1 VDADKAAI
9 MRGKI
14 ILVTG
19 ATSGIG
25 LETARELASL
35 GAHVLV
41 GARDLPRGQAVVD
54 DLSRR
59 GYAAEL
65 LPIDLASWDSVRGAA
80 ARFASAQS
88 RLDVLVNN
96 AATVTRDRQITPDG
110 HERIWGTN
118 FLGAFL
124 LTRLLIPK
132 LHAASQPRVVN
143 VSSNAH
149 FGGRINWDDL
159 ELSHG
164 FTGLRAYSNSKLA
177 LVLFTRE
184 LARREP
190 RLGVNA
196 VHPGVIATRIW
207 RAAPAPIVWLLRL
220 VLPSAEKGARPVVR
234 LAAAPELEG
243 VSGRYFDRFRE
254 GEPAP
259 AARSASDA
267 ARLWEIAE
275 RATGLS

>member
-1 VDADKAAI
+1 MDADKGAI
-9 MRGKI
+9 MRGKVV
-14 ILVTG
+14 LVTG

-25 LETARELASL
+25 METARALAL
-35 GAHVLV
+35 MGAHVLV
-41 GARDLPRGQAVVD
+41 GARDLRRGQAVVD
-54 DLSRR
+54 DLVRR
-59 GYAAEL
+59 GCATEL
-65 LPIDLASWDSVRGAA
+65 LPIDLASWDSVRHAA
-80 ARFASAQS
+80 AQIASNQS

-110 HERIWGTN
+110 HERIWSTN

-124 LTRLLIPK
+124 LTRLLLPK

-149 FGGRINWDDL
+149 FGGRLKWDDV

-164 FTGLRAYSNSKLA
+164 FRGLRAYSNSKLA

-190 RLGVNA
+190 RLAVNA

-207 RAAPAPIVWLLRL
+207 RAAPAAISWALRL

-234 LAAAPELEG
+234 LAAAPALEG

-254 GEPAP
+254 AEPAP

-275 RATGLS
+275 RATA

>member
-1 VDADKAAI
+1 MDSGNGSI

-14 ILVTG
+14 VLVTG

-25 LETARELASL
+25 LETARALARR
-35 GAHVLV
+35 GAHILV

-54 DLSRR
+54 DLKRR
-59 GYAAEL
+59 GCVAEL
-65 LPIDLASWDSVRGAA
+65 LPIDLASWDSVRRAA
-80 ARFASAQS
+80 AHIASNQS

-96 AATVTRDRQITPDG
+96 AATVTRARQMTPDG
-110 HERIWGTN
+110 HERIWATN
-118 FLGAFL
+118 FLGPFL
-124 LTRLLIPK
+124 LTRLLLPK
-132 LHAASQPRVVN
+132 LHASSQPRVVN

-149 FGGRINWDDL
+149 FGGRLNWEDL
-159 ELSHG
+159 ELSRG
-164 FTGLRAYSNSKLA
+164 FRGLRAYSNSKLA

-190 RLGVNA
+190 RLAVNA

-207 RAAPAPIVWLLRL
+207 RAAPAPIAWLLQL

-243 VSGRYFDRFRE
+243 VSGRYFDKFRE
-254 GEPAP
+254 TEPAP
-259 AARSASDA
+259 AGRNDADA

-275 RATGLS
+275 RATA